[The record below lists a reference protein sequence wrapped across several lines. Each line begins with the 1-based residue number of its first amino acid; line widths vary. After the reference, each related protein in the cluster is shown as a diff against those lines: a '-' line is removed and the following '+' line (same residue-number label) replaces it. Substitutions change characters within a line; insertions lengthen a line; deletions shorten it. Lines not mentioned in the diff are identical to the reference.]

1 MCYQCGGTDAWRLGP
16 GEPAR
21 ITLPASI
28 GQYYSYSHVTDQ
40 IAYAQ
45 TFADHGAGP
54 GNLAVSD
61 LSLLNVTTGEVTPI
75 YPDDVIEALWSPDGT
90 RLAYILAT
98 STTYELRV
106 REPDGSDR
114 LLASDVSLTWGFSP
128 SGDMIAFTRESG
140 YETPGTPGLYV
151 VSLASGTEIQVS
163 DVDKSGTGSIDDRP
177 FWTQYGQF
185 VTLCHYGGPSAPR
198 VVLAAAD
205 GSDSWDITVDESL
218 SANWWYTPSIT
229 AVLWYPDGERA
240 LALPGASQEM
250 GGPPPL
256 VLFSYDRATHTFVE
270 GTEIGTVNTIIGW
283 DIPGESFWVVAAGG
297 DVERMSAP

>member
-16 GEPAR
+16 GAPTR

-28 GQYYSYSHVTDQ
+28 GQYYGYSHATDQ

-61 LSLLNVTTGEVTPI
+61 LSLLNVSTGEVNTV
-75 YPDDVIEALWSPDGT
+75 YPGDVVEALWSPDGT
-90 RLAYILAT
+90 QLAYILAT
-98 STTYELRV
+98 AATYELRL
-106 REPDGSDR
+106 REPDGTDR
-114 LLASDVSLTWGFSP
+114 PLASDVSFTWGFSP
-128 SGDMIAFTRESG
+128 SGDAIAFTRESG

-151 VSLASGTEIQVS
+151 VSVESGTEIQVS

-177 FWTQYGQF
+177 SWTQDGQF
-185 VTLCHYGGPSAPR
+185 VTLSHSGGPSTPR

-205 GSDSWDITVDESL
+205 GSASWDITLDESL
-218 SANWWYTPSIT
+218 SGNWWYTPSIT
-229 AVLWYPDGERA
+229 AILWYPDGERA
-240 LALPGASQEM
+240 LALPAASQEM

-256 VLFSYDRATHTFVE
+256 VLFTYDRATHVFIE
-270 GTEIGTVNTIIGW
+270 GVEIGMVNTIIDW
-283 DIPGESFWVVAAGG
+283 DVPGESFWAVTVGG
-297 DVERMSAP
+297 DVERRSAP